1 VMGVIYIDTENPLLF
16 LELKDLLRLDSTDL
30 SSVVFEG
37 TVVESSTLM
46 EETLVVNWNIIRDGI
61 VINDAPH
68 TSNLSLQR
76 SDDVYLFSNSV
87 NFMDTSNDTITEGD
101 ELEIWLTLND
111 NSGQE
116 LQGFATQDE
125 PLLPR
130 ITWIDFEP
138 KLSLVELRTDNPV
151 DGESL
156 IIATRVVNAGL
167 GSGNVSIVLSDGEGK
182 LLATR
187 TIALDGGK
195 WELIEW
201 DIEAWTTGDIEII
214 VSLANHSES
223 QSVVVNDVKEFESKQ
238 QDLMG
243 TIGLV
248 VIFLIIV
255 VGGFSYSYL
264 QRAKQLEQYT
274 KHHLDQIAIRKQERD
289 RNSPPTTSVS
299 EEE

>member
-1 VMGVIYIDTENPLLF
+1 MGVIYIDTENPLLF

-130 ITWIDFEP
+130 IT
-138 KLSLVELRTDNPV
+138 
-151 DGESL
+151 
-156 IIATRVVNAGL
+156 
-167 GSGNVSIVLSDGEGK
+167 
-182 LLATR
+182 
-187 TIALDGGK
+187 
-195 WELIEW
+195 
-201 DIEAWTTGDIEII
+201 
-214 VSLANHSES
+214 
-223 QSVVVNDVKEFESKQ
+223 
-238 QDLMG
+238 
-243 TIGLV
+243 
-248 VIFLIIV
+248 
-255 VGGFSYSYL
+255 
-264 QRAKQLEQYT
+264 
-274 KHHLDQIAIRKQERD
+274 
-289 RNSPPTTSVS
+289 
-299 EEE
+299 

>member
-1 VMGVIYIDTENPLLF
+1 MGVIYIDTENPLLF

-68 TSNLSLQR
+68 ASNLSLQR

-182 LLATR
+182 LLAIR

-289 RNSPPTTSVS
+289 RNSQPIASVS

>member
-1 VMGVIYIDTENPLLF
+1 
-16 LELKDLLRLDSTDL
+16 
-30 SSVVFEG
+30 
-37 TVVESSTLM
+37 M

-68 TSNLSLQR
+68 ASNLSLQR

-289 RNSPPTTSVS
+289 RNSQPIASVS